1 MIGYELHLRVP
12 TRVRMTG
19 PTDETWELPAP
30 VGKVR
35 IRTTSKDH
43 EDLGLATEI
52 LIRGEGFNSMEDA
65 KAAGEVLRDWL
76 RQISAQFFR
85 GYLVG
90 GDRTLSGL
98 TPMGKEL
105 LAAQFGVEPLN
116 VIADVEGLQVFDT
129 PGEPMRIA
137 SRAEGTVTYQSSHVR
152 DQLVVAAGEDLI
164 WTDPLRLGA
173 DLVSSIEH
181 ESTNAAKF
189 LTACYALD
197 VLCPD
202 RPKSPEMVAWIE
214 ELLAN
219 PPDVWLTMDESEV
232 NSVRGGLA
240 ALKQESG
247 RRALARW
254 TALVRGDESE
264 VRALC
269 KKIKDTRDDL
279 VHKGQTTEDLAQLA
293 VDARA
298 LAVEILFYRIH
309 NPEV

>member
-1 MIGYELHLRVP
+1 
-12 TRVRMTG
+12 MTG
-19 PTDETWELPAP
+19 LTDETWELPAP

-52 LIRGEGFNSMEDA
+52 LIRGDGFDSMEDA

-85 GYLVG
+85 GFLVG
-90 GDRTLSGL
+90 GEKTLSGL
-98 TPMGKEL
+98 TPIGREHF
-105 LAAQFGVEPLN
+105 AAQFGVDPLN
-116 VIADVEGLQVFDT
+116 VIADVEGLQIFET
-129 PGEPMRIA
+129 PGDPTRIA
-137 SRAEGTVTYQSSHVR
+137 SRAEGTVTYQSITVR
-152 DQLVVAAGEDLI
+152 DQLVAVASDGVM
-164 WTDPLRLGA
+164 WTDSLRLGA

-181 ESTNAAKF
+181 ESTNTAKF

-240 ALKQESG
+240 ALRQESG

>member
-1 MIGYELHLRVP
+1 
-12 TRVRMTG
+12 
-19 PTDETWELPAP
+19 
-30 VGKVR
+30 
-35 IRTTSKDH
+35 
-43 EDLGLATEI
+43 
-52 LIRGEGFNSMEDA
+52 MEDA

-85 GYLVG
+85 GFLVG
-90 GDRTLSGL
+90 GEKTLSGL
-98 TPMGKEL
+98 TPIGKEHF
-105 LAAQFGVEPLN
+105 AVQFGVDPLN
-116 VIADVEGLQVFDT
+116 VIADVEGLQIFET
-129 PGEPMRIA
+129 PGDPTRIA
-137 SRAEGTVTYQSSHVR
+137 SRAEGTVTYQSITVR
-152 DQLVVAAGEDLI
+152 DQLVAVASDGVM
-164 WTDPLRLGA
+164 WTDSLRLGA

-181 ESTNAAKF
+181 ESTNTAKF

-240 ALKQESG
+240 ALRQESG

>member
-1 MIGYELHLRVP
+1 
-12 TRVRMTG
+12 MTG
-19 PTDETWELPAP
+19 LTDETWELPAP

-52 LIRGEGFNSMEDA
+52 LIRGDGFDSMEDA

-85 GYLVG
+85 GFLVG
-90 GDRTLSGL
+90 GEKTLSGL
-98 TPMGKEL
+98 TPIGREHF
-105 LAAQFGVEPLN
+105 AAQFGVDPLN
-116 VIADVEGLQVFDT
+116 VIADVEGLQIFET
-129 PGEPMRIA
+129 PGDPTRIA
-137 SRAEGTVTYQSSHVR
+137 SRAEGTVTYQSITVR
-152 DQLVVAAGEDLI
+152 DQLVAVASDGVM
-164 WTDPLRLGA
+164 WTDSLRLGA

-181 ESTNAAKF
+181 ESTNTAKF

-232 NSVRGGLA
+232 NSVRGGIA
-240 ALKQESG
+240 ALRQESG